1 MSRWDILDGSHDR
14 YLDLPLERS
23 HHRDRGSGADIPR
36 GSRGSGSD
44 RSRERKIDAR
54 DALVQQLDIPRSDV
68 RQRVFVGDR
77 SYPLRESEIR
87 VLATVGA
94 FRVVDSRDL
103 ATGSA
108 DARNGDL
115 AHLRELKLI
124 KVVGPQFRDG
134 ERAVAVTLTK
144 EGRAL
149 LERHQRTRDDEP
161 RQAFYCEVAKPRE
174 MRHDAQLYR
183 AYEEAAKRHQDRG
196 DRIQRVVLD
205 YELKREYQRFLQ
217 AHNRGKRHS
226 SGRPDRTPAEIAEWA
241 REHGLPSDRRHVQFP
256 DVRIEY
262 ERPDGRPAHEDIEL
276 ATEHYNSRQMAGK
289 RSSGFTICRGAS
301 SHGSSSPF
309 DPHPAER
316 VLR

>member
-1 MSRWDILDGSHDR
+1 MTRWDIHDGSLER
-14 YLDLPLERS
+14 SLDLPLERS
-23 HHRDRGSGADIPR
+23 DHRGRDSGADVPR
-36 GSRGSGSD
+36 GSRGSGAD
-44 RSRERKIDAR
+44 RSRDRKIDAR
-54 DALVQQLDIPRSDV
+54 DALVQQLDIPRSEA
-68 RQRVFVGDR
+68 RERVYVGDR
-77 SYPLRESEIR
+77 SYALRDSEVR

-103 ATGSA
+103 ASGSG

-124 KVVGPQFRDG
+124 KVVAPQFRYG
-134 ERAVAVTLTK
+134 QRAVAITLTR

-149 LERHQRTRDDEP
+149 LEHHQRSREDEP

-217 AHNRGKRHS
+217 AHNRGKWDS

-241 REHGLPSDRRHVQFP
+241 REHGLPSDRGHVQFP

-262 ERPDGRPAHEDIEL
+262 EQPDGRSTHEDIEL
-276 ATEHYNSRQMAGK
+276 ATEHYNSLQMAGK

-301 SHGSSSPF
+301 SHGGGSPF
-309 DPHPAER
+309 DPHAAEG

>member
-1 MSRWDILDGSHDR
+1 MSRW
-14 YLDLPLERS
+14 LEVPFEHSRD
-23 HHRDRGSGADIPR
+23 HRDRGSGADVPR
-36 GSRGSGSD
+36 GSRGAGSD
-44 RSRERKIDAR
+44 RSRDRKVDAR
-54 DALVQQLDIPRSDV
+54 DALAQQLDIPRSET
-68 RQRVFVGDR
+68 RERVWVGDR
-77 SYPLRESEIR
+77 SYALRESEVR

-103 ATGSA
+103 ATRSTDG
-108 DARNGDL
+108 RNGDL
-115 AHLRELKLI
+115 AHLREQKLI
-124 KVVGPQFRDG
+124 KLVGPQFSDG
-134 ERAVAVTLTK
+134 ERSVAVTLTK

-149 LERHQRTRDDEP
+149 LERHQRTDGNEP

-174 MRHDAQLYR
+174 VRHDAQLYR
-183 AYEEAAKRHQDRG
+183 AYAEAASRHQDRG

-217 AHNRGKRHS
+217 AHNRGKRGS

-241 REHGLPSDRRHVQFP
+241 RQHGLPSDGGHVQFP

-262 ERPDGRPAHEDIEL
+262 EQPDGRLAHEDIEL

-289 RSSGFTICRGAS
+289 RSSGFTICSGAS
-301 SHGSSSPF
+301 SRGGSSPF
-309 DPHPAER
+309 DPHAAEG

>member
-1 MSRWDILDGSHDR
+1 MSRW
-14 YLDLPLERS
+14 LEIPFEHSRDP
-23 HHRDRGSGADIPR
+23 RDRDRDGGCDIPR
-36 GSRGSGSD
+36 GSRSGGSD
-44 RSRERKIDAR
+44 RSRDRKVDAK
-54 DALVQQLDIPRSDV
+54 DALVQQLDIPRTEA
-68 RQRVFVGDR
+68 RERVFVGDR
-77 SYPLRESEIR
+77 DYALRESEIR

-115 AHLRELKLI
+115 AHLREQKLI
-124 KVVGPQFRDG
+124 RVVGPQFRDG
-134 ERAVAVTLTK
+134 DRSVAVTLTK

-161 RQAFYCEVAKPRE
+161 RQAFYCEVAKLRE

-183 AYEEAAKRHQDRG
+183 AYEQTAKRLQEG
-196 DRIQRVVLD
+196 DCRIRRVVLD

-217 AHNRGKRHS
+217 AHNRGNRRS
-226 SGRPDRTPAEIAEWA
+226 SGRPDRSPEEIAEWA
-241 REHGLPSDRRHVQFP
+241 SRNGLPSDRGHVQFP

-262 ERPDGRPAHEDIEL
+262 EHPDGRPDHEDIEL
-276 ATEHYNSRQMAGK
+276 ATEHYNSRQMAAK
-289 RSSGFTICRGAS
+289 CSSGFTICRGAS
-301 SHGSSSPF
+301 SHSSSSPF
-309 DPHPAER
+309 DPHAAER